1 MSNPPARI
9 NKARANY
16 KNLKQSLRAIYH
28 ALFPEASP
36 QELKLYVSALN
47 NPTSIHASVDYFEKV
62 ILGNNLNS
70 NFKLSVRIAKLH
82 RKLNITM

>member
-1 MSNPPARI
+1 MSARI
-9 NKARANY
+9 NKARQNY
-16 KNLKQSLRAIYH
+16 TNLKQSLRSIYH

-62 ILGNNLNS
+62 ILGNKTNS
-70 NFKLSVRIAKLH
+70 NLILSKRIEKLKN
-82 RKLNITM
+82 KLNID

>member
-1 MSNPPARI
+1 MSAPTPRI
-9 NKARANY
+9 NRARQNY
-16 KNLKQSLRAIYH
+16 KNLKQSLRSIYH

-62 ILGNNLNS
+62 ILGNKTNS
-70 NFKLSVRIAKLH
+70 NLVLSKRIAKLKN
-82 RKLNITM
+82 KLNIN